1 MSKFI
6 QLHLLT
12 SYPPANL
19 NRDDLGRP
27 KTAVMGGR
35 QRLRVSSQCL
45 KRTWR
50 ESTLF
55 KEALSGHIGI
65 RTKEMGP
72 EIVERLVKG
81 GRTENQALAA
91 AKEITE
97 EFGDR
102 EGSKEKQKKANHH
115 RHSQLVH
122 YSPEERKAIHDLIEK
137 LIEEERD
144 TRDDEIELLRNK
156 DHKAVDVGMFGRMM
170 ANTPKYNTEAA
181 VQVAH
186 ALSVHEAEVEDDFFT
201 AVDDLNVRRD
211 DSGAAHMGVKEFGA
225 GLFYLYVCI
234 DRDLLADNLQS
245 DENLIRKA
253 LRAITEC
260 ATRLAP
266 SGMQNS
272 FGSRAYANY
281 VLAEKGDQQPRS
293 LSVAYLNPVTE
304 GGYLD
309 AAIQKLEATRDKMDA
324 CYGACADD
332 RYVLNV
338 HAGEGNLDELLNFVA
353 TTGSHA

>member
-35 QRLRVSSQCL
+35 QRLRISSQCL

-50 ESTLF
+50 DSTLF
-55 KEALSGHIGI
+55 KEALAGHIGK

-72 EIVERLVKG
+72 QIVERLAGG
-81 GRTENQALAA
+81 GRTENQALKV
-91 AKEITE
+91 AKKIAKQ
-97 EFGDR
+97 FGER
-102 EGSKEKQKKANHH
+102 EGQNEKQKKANHH

-122 YSPEERKAIHDLIEK
+122 YSAEELEAIDSLLET
-137 LIEEERD
+137 LIEEQRD
-144 TRDDEIELLRNK
+144 PKDEELSVVREQHRTA
-156 DHKAVDVGMFGRMM
+156 DIGMYGRMM
-170 ANTPKYNTEAA
+170 AGDEFAPFETEGSI
-181 VQVAH
+181 QVAH
-186 ALSVHEAEVEDDFFT
+186 ALSVHEADIEDDFFT
-201 AVDDLNVRRD
+201 AVEELNEGA
-211 DSGAAHMGVKEFGA
+211 GAAHMGVKEFGA

-234 DRDLLADNLQS
+234 DRELLKNNLQGDRDLTERTLS
-245 DENLIRKA
+245 A
-253 LRAITEC
+253 LTEC
-260 ATRLAP
+260 AVKLAP

-293 LSVAYLNPVTE
+293 LSVAYLDPVA
-304 GGYLD
+304 GSGYLD
-309 AAIQKLEATRDKMDA
+309 AAIAKLEATRDKMDA

-332 RYVLNV
+332 HYTLNAHV
-338 HAGEGNLDELLNFVA
+338 GEGTLKELLNFVA
-353 TTGSHA
+353 PNGSDA

>member
-27 KTAVMGGR
+27 KTAIMGGR

-50 ESTLF
+50 DSALF
-55 KEALSGHIGI
+55 KEALSGHIGM

-72 EIVERLVKG
+72 TIVERLVSG
-81 GRTENQALAA
+81 GRTENQALTA
-91 AKEITE
+91 AKKITE
-97 EFGDR
+97 KFGDR
-102 EGSKEKQKKANHH
+102 EGSKEKQKKEHHH

-122 YSPEERKAIHDLIEK
+122 YSVEEQQSIDELVGRLIAEGRAPK
-137 LIEEERD
+137 
-144 TRDDEIELLRNK
+144 DDEVDILRQDSK
-156 DHKAVDVGMFGRMM
+156 TADIGMFGRMM
-170 ANTPKYNTEAA
+170 ASKPKYNAEAA

-186 ALSVHEAEVEDDFFT
+186 ALSVHEADVEDDFFT
-201 AVDDLNVRRD
+201 AVDDLNARRA

-234 DRDLLADNLQS
+234 DRDLLQDNLQGDDS
-245 DENLIRKA
+245 LVRKA

-260 ATRLAP
+260 AVRLAP

-281 VLAEKGDQQPRS
+281 VLAEKGDQQARS
-293 LSVAYLNPVTE
+293 LSVAYLDPVVE
-304 GGYLD
+304 GGYLE
-309 AAIQKLEATRDKMDA
+309 AAIEKLEATRDKMDA

-332 RYVLNV
+332 RYTFNV
-338 HAGEGNLDELLNFVA
+338 HIGKGTLNELLDFVA
-353 TTGSHA
+353 NTGSYA

>member
-1 MSKFI
+1 MSKFV

-50 ESTLF
+50 DSALF
-55 KEALSGHIGI
+55 KEALSGHIGT
-65 RTKEMGP
+65 RTKEKGP

-81 GRTENQALAA
+81 GRTQNQARDAA
-91 AKEITE
+91 HAIADV
-97 EFGDR
+97 FGDL
-102 EGSKEKQKKANHH
+102 EGRTKSDQKENDAQ
-115 RHSQLVH
+115 HSQLVH
-122 YSPEERKAIHDLIEK
+122 YSPEEEKAIDDLVEK
-137 LIEEERD
+137 LINEECAPK
-144 TRDDEIELLRNK
+144 DEELELLRSN
-156 DHKAVDVGMFGRMM
+156 HKAADIGMFGRMM
-170 ANTPKYNTEAA
+170 ASDPKYNTEAA

-186 ALSVHEAEVEDDFFT
+186 ALSVHEADVEDDFFT
-201 AVDDLNVRRD
+201 AVDDLNARRD
-211 DSGAAHMGVKEFGA
+211 DAGAAHIGVKEFGA

-234 DRDLLADNLQS
+234 DRDLLEENLQS
-245 DENLIRKA
+245 DGDLAQKA
-253 LRAITEC
+253 LRALTEC
-260 ATRLAP
+260 AVKLAP

-293 LSVAYLNPVTE
+293 LSVAYLDPVTD
-304 GGYLD
+304 GGYLGP
-309 AAIQKLEATRDKMDA
+309 AIEKLEATRKKMDD
-324 CYGACADD
+324 CYGACADKH
-332 RYVLNV
+332 YTMNAHV
-338 HAGEGNLDELLNFVA
+338 GKGTLDDLLDFVA
-353 TTGSHA
+353 ANGSHA